1 MNPEERML
9 LEKRIETSRSR
20 TRESGILRLPPRPDI
35 IPLSFAQ
42 QRLWFIEQWE
52 GANSGGLYNIP
63 EAWWL
68 EGPLDRE
75 RMQYACNCLIARHEA
90 LRTAF
95 VSTDGKPRQ
104 EIRSGISADLPLIDL
119 QHLPVSEARERALA
133 EAAALAGEGFDLT
146 QPPLLRT
153 ALYRIDNS
161 LHLLVLVIHHIVSDG
176 WSMGVIDR
184 ELGMFYDAR
193 ENELPPM
200 PMQYADYTLWQR
212 EQLQGAVL
220 EKQLAYWRRQL
231 DGLIPLELPLD
242 RPRPVVQSYRGSR
255 YPLKLSPELTAALR
269 LICRQEQ
276 VTLYMLL
283 LAAFQVLL
291 ARHSGQMDI
300 AVGSPL
306 AGRDRFELEGLIGF
320 FVNTLVIRTD
330 LSGNPSFRELL
341 QRVRETVLDAHAHQL
356 IPFEKIVEELNPI
369 RDQGRNTFFDI
380 MVNMF
385 EEIESP
391 PAFNNLSCIREYL
404 DHHWSKYPMTI
415 YASEVNGR
423 IILELAYQNAC
434 FSSRFILELMQQFL
448 QLLEQIAIDP
458 KKNVY
463 CYSLVTHQAAAFL
476 PDPSLPIEVP
486 LQQSVITI
494 FNDFA
499 RRSPEALAVTH
510 GHRNWNYQCL
520 AEAAGRVSSA
530 LGKYDLC
537 KADVVAIIG
546 ASSFGLV
553 SCLLGILMRKMVFL
567 TIDPALPASRQATML
582 REAGTK
588 AILRIGTAP
597 FPPEWASGSASVPV
611 IDIDPHLGIIVT
623 ESGENHESA
632 LSEKY
637 IHGND
642 PAFVFYTSGSTGIPK
657 AVLGTHRGLSHF
669 LAWQRNT
676 FNITESDR
684 IAQFTSLSFD
694 AVLRDFFLP
703 LTSGAALCIPEEN
716 DLADPLYWADR
727 EKVTVI
733 HCVPSLL
740 HNWLSQTELSS
751 GMHALRLLCF
761 TGEQLTV
768 ALVRKWRKRFAGN
781 TVIVNFYGPT
791 EITLIKC
798 FFLIPG
804 ELPEGILP
812 VGTSL
817 PQTQAL
823 VLNEAGQLCGVGEK
837 GEVVLRTPFRSLGY
851 INAPLEM
858 QVRFRTNPFS
868 EMNCRD
874 DDMLY
879 FTGDLGKYRLDGT
892 LELAGRLDDQIK
904 IRGVRIEPGEV
915 KAVIEEHPA
924 VSACF
929 VQGRKKGTGEI
940 FLAAYVVFKS
950 KEKLETDPLRSF
962 LCARLPAVMIPSSWT
977 VLENLPLLPNGKV
990 DRQSLPEPEIL
1001 NENEYLP
1008 ARTPLE
1014 TIIAEI
1020 WMEQLRV
1027 PRAGVNDNFFNLGG
1041 HSLLAVQVLNKLN
1054 RQLDIQL
1061 TLQDLFKNPTLGG
1074 LACRVFD
1081 ILVSEDTKEGY

>member
-369 RDQGRNTFFDI
+369 RDQVKNPFTQVLFGLLTPLDNPLSLTGLTGKNQPIENGTAKFDL
-380 MVNMF
+380 NLLLF
-385 EEIESP
+385 EEPDGAVHGSIEYPSEL
-391 PAFNNLSCIREYL
+391 FETSTIRRLTSHFTTLLEGFVSGNLNIPISLLPILTEQERY
-404 DHHWSKYPMTI
+404 
-415 YASEVNGR
+415 R
-423 IILELAYQNAC
+423 ILEEWNRTGADYPRNICFQQLFEEQAVNNPDAIAIIEGSIRISYGELNTRANRLAY
-434 FSSRFILELMQQFL
+434 
-448 QLLEQIAIDP
+448 
-458 KKNVY
+458 
-463 CYSLVTHQAAAFL
+463 
-476 PDPSLPIEVP
+476 
-486 LQQSVITI
+486 
-494 FNDFA
+494 
-499 RRSPEALAVTH
+499 
-510 GHRNWNYQCL
+510 
-520 AEAAGRVSSA
+520 
-530 LGKYDLC
+530 
-537 KADVVAIIG
+537 
-546 ASSFGLV
+546 
-553 SCLLGILMRKMVFL
+553 
-567 TIDPALPASRQATML
+567 
-582 REAGTK
+582 
-588 AILRIGTAP
+588 
-597 FPPEWASGSASVPV
+597 
-611 IDIDPHLGIIVT
+611 HL
-623 ESGENHESA
+623 
-632 LSEKY
+632 
-637 IHGND
+637 
-642 PAFVFYTSGSTGIPK
+642 
-657 AVLGTHRGLSHF
+657 
-669 LAWQRNT
+669 
-676 FNITESDR
+676 
-684 IAQFTSLSFD
+684 
-694 AVLRDFFLP
+694 
-703 LTSGAALCIPEEN
+703 
-716 DLADPLYWADR
+716 
-727 EKVTVI
+727 
-733 HCVPSLL
+733 
-740 HNWLSQTELSS
+740 
-751 GMHALRLLCF
+751 
-761 TGEQLTV
+761 
-768 ALVRKWRKRFAGN
+768 
-781 TVIVNFYGPT
+781 
-791 EITLIKC
+791 
-798 FFLIPG
+798 
-804 ELPEGILP
+804 
-812 VGTSL
+812 
-817 PQTQAL
+817 
-823 VLNEAGQLCGVGEK
+823 
-837 GEVVLRTPFRSLGY
+837 RSLGV
-851 INAPLEM
+851 A
-858 QVRFRTNPFS
+858 
-868 EMNCRD
+868 RD
-874 DDMLY
+874 TLVGICIPRSADMVVAM
-879 FTGDLGKYRLDGT
+879 
-892 LELAGRLDDQIK
+892 LA
-904 IRGVRIEPGEV
+904 
-915 KAVIEEHPA
+915 
-924 VSACF
+924 
-929 VQGRKKGTGEI
+929 
-940 FLAAYVVFKS
+940 VFKS
-950 KEKLETDPLRSF
+950 GGAYVPIDPDYPADRITFMLEDSRAP
-962 LCARLPAVMIPSSWT
+962 
-977 VLENLPLLPNGKV
+977 VLLTRQNLF
-990 DRQSLPEPEIL
+990 E
-1001 NENEYLP
+1001 
-1008 ARTPLE
+1008 
-1014 TIIAEI
+1014 
-1020 WMEQLRV
+1020 
-1027 PRAGVNDNFFNLGG
+1027 
-1041 HSLLAVQVLNKLN
+1041 
-1054 RQLDIQL
+1054 
-1061 TLQDLFKNPTLGG
+1061 
-1074 LACRVFD
+1074 
-1081 ILVSEDTKEGY
+1081 